1 MFLNKSS
8 TTNVLPSITHHE
20 NEMNNLREAT
30 MRIERSE
37 EMEPKVQPRI
47 LLLSARRDT
56 FKGLA
61 LPSHEDEDLER
72 RQNAKL
78 IREQLEKVK
87 SEKGNELYLEWLER
101 N

>member
-1 MFLNKSS
+1 MYQDESY
-8 TTNVLPSITHHE
+8 
-20 NEMNNLREAT
+20 
-30 MRIERSE
+30 
-37 EMEPKVQPRI
+37 
-47 LLLSARRDT
+47 
-56 FKGLA
+56 
-61 LPSHEDEDLER
+61 EDEDLER